1 MGHGIVMHEET
12 SFFLYSSLFGGCCQ
26 IQMDVVG
33 VGIYSFLKKLGPHA
47 FAHIHCTLF
56 SDFKVIQSNFMKWIS
71 I

>member
-12 SFFLYSSLFGGCCQ
+12 SFLFNSFFEGCCQ

-33 VGIYSFLKKLGPHA
+33 VGIYSFFKKAGPHA

-56 SDFKVIQSNFMKWIS
+56 SDFKVIHSNFMKWIP